1 MRQIICDDKGCRLEP
16 SHQNLVGGGG
26 VSTLNQSSG
35 GLAPVAPSK
44 LIPLVRVKRENLTGG
59 QKPKALERKT
69 EVKKPKPTQ
78 GKKTNG
84 YTIRFRCI

>member
-26 VSTLNQSSG
+26 VSTFNQSSG

-44 LIPLVRVKRENLTGG
+44 LIPLVRKEVKVLTGG
-59 QKPKALERKT
+59 SKKTTKTAKPARKRNC
-69 EVKKPKPTQ
+69 VKKK
-78 GKKTNG
+78 
-84 YTIRFRCI
+84 